1 MKASAPA
8 EPHHPR
14 QPAPRR
20 LAAAARSALLL
31 VVLLYFA
38 ATVGRLVTF
47 VGSELDGRAR
57 QHAEASKTP
66 SFSWDAAPSAK
77 HLAFQPCYRDF
88 RCARVELPLDW
99 WNGTFPDRH
108 VSLAV
113 TMLPAKVPVTDP
125 RYGGPVLLNP
135 GGPGGSGVDLVTA
148 MGLAIQTIIDSPVDP
163 ASESPENSTS
173 KYFDVVG
180 FDPRGI
186 GRTTPGAHCFRAA
199 SIRESWNLRL
209 DSQGI
214 LGSSDAVLGRR
225 WSMVNALGASCAGLD
240 DDGDVKH
247 YVTTASVA
255 RDMLELAE
263 LFGQYREAETWRILT
278 EDAIEMCEKH
288 GVCASLKLPE
298 IYVPGTEKLQYWGF
312 SYGTL
317 LGSTFA
323 SMFPDRVGRLVLD
336 GVVHGSN
343 YMKTLWSDNL
353 EDTEKTMQAFY
364 DRCAEAG
371 PTLCPL
377 AGHNMS
383 AVDIKAKATAVL
395 DKMYH
400 NPIQVKGEFPE
411 IVTWSDVRLFM
422 FMALYEPLHA
432 FPLMA
437 EMLAALARG
446 DEDGEME
453 RYLTS
458 KHFFACA
465 AKGNDTDIAQV
476 DGEASMAIMCSD
488 GDPQDYLDL
497 DGMDEHWRKLDA
509 ISPTVGAMWAGHR
522 MNCANWKFRPLFRF
536 TDFKPEFGGD
546 TSNPIL
552 WIGNTADP
560 VTPLINAHKMKSL
573 FPGSEVLTQNSPGH
587 CSLAAF
593 SPCTVGYIRNYFNNG
608 TLPVPDTMCE
618 PVEIPFI
625 HPSPEVHLLSN
636 DDIRAMD
643 AHRSLGRSFAK
654 NAWGLG
660 KAMLP
665 RGESGLTLKFQDDE

>member
-1 MKASAPA
+1 MKAPAPA
-8 EPHHPR
+8 ERHPTF
-14 QPAPRR
+14 QPVPF
-20 LAAAARSALLL
+20 RSARTAVL
-31 VVLLYFA
+31 VLVLLYFA
-38 ATVGRLVTF
+38 AAAFDRLAAF
-47 VGSELDGRAR
+47 VSTELEQRAR

-66 SFSWDAAPSAK
+66 RFSWDAIPSTK

-88 RCARVELPLDW
+88 RCTRVQLPLDW

-148 MGLAIQTIIDSPVDP
+148 RGLAIQTLIDSPVDP
-163 ASESPENSTS
+163 ASEAPENSTS

-186 GRTTPGAHCFRAA
+186 GRTTPGAHCFRSAA
-199 SIRESWNLRL
+199 IRESWNLRL

-225 WSMVNALGASCAGLD
+225 WSMVNALGASCAGRHD
-240 DDGDVKH
+240 EGDVKH

-255 RDMLELAE
+255 RDMLEVAE

-278 EDAIEMCEKH
+278 EDAIEMCEAR
-288 GVCASLKLPE
+288 GVCASLQLPE

-353 EDTEKTMQAFY
+353 DDTEKTMQAFY

-371 PTLCPL
+371 PTACPL
-377 AGHNMS
+377 ADGNS
-383 AVDIKAKATAVL
+383 TAADIQSKALAVL

-400 NPIQVKGEFPE
+400 NPISVKGEFPE

-422 FMALYEPLHA
+422 FIALYEPLQA
-432 FPLMA
+432 FPRMA
-437 EMLAALARG
+437 EMLAAVARG

-453 RYLTS
+453 DYLTG

-488 GDPQDYLDL
+488 GDPQDFLDM
-497 DGMDEHWRKLDA
+497 DGMEEHWRKLDA
-509 ISPTVGAMWAGHR
+509 ISPSVGAMWAGHR
-522 MNCANWKFRPLFRF
+522 MNCANWKFRPLYRF

-546 TSNPIL
+546 TANPIL

-560 VTPLINAHKMKSL
+560 VTPLVNAHKMKSL

-587 CSLAAF
+587 CSLAAY
-593 SPCTVGYIRNYFNNG
+593 SPCTVGYIRNYFNKG
-608 TLPVPDTMCE
+608 SLPAPDTLCE
-618 PVEIPFI
+618 PVEIPFVD
-625 HPSPEVHLLSN
+625 PSPELHLLSA
-636 DDIRAMD
+636 DEMQAMG
-643 AHRSLGRSFAK
+643 AHQGLSRSFAK

-665 RGESGLTLKFQDDE
+665 GVESGLSLKLQDDA

>member
-1 MKASAPA
+1 
-8 EPHHPR
+8 
-14 QPAPRR
+14 
-20 LAAAARSALLL
+20 
-31 VVLLYFA
+31 
-38 ATVGRLVTF
+38 
-47 VGSELDGRAR
+47 
-57 QHAEASKTP
+57 
-66 SFSWDAAPSAK
+66 
-77 HLAFQPCYRDF
+77 
-88 RCARVELPLDW
+88 
-99 WNGTFPDRH
+99 
-108 VSLAV
+108 
-113 TMLPAKVPVTDP
+113 MLPAKVPVTDP
-125 RYGGPVLLNP
+125 RYGGPILLNP

-148 MGLAIQTIIDSPVDP
+148 RGLAIQTIVDSPIDP
-163 ASESPENSTS
+163 GSESPETS
-173 KYFDVVG
+173 AAKYYDVVG

-186 GRTTPGAHCFRAA
+186 GQTVPGAHCFQAA

-225 WSMVNALGASCAGLD
+225 WSMVNALGASCAGLAEE
-240 DDGDVKH
+240 GDVKH

-278 EDAIEMCEKH
+278 EDAVQKCDKYGI
-288 GVCASLKLPE
+288 CASMKLPE

-353 EDTEKTMQAFY
+353 HDTEKTMRHFY
-364 DRCAEAG
+364 DRCAEVG
-371 PTLCPL
+371 PNVCPL
-377 AGHNMS
+377 ADHNS
-383 AVDIKAKATAVL
+383 TAADLEAKAKAILA
-395 DKMYH
+395 KMYH

-411 IVTWSDVRLFM
+411 VVTWSDVRLFM

-437 EMLAALARG
+437 EMLAAMGRG

-453 RYLTS
+453 RYLTG

-465 AKGNDTDIAQV
+465 ASGNDTNVAQV

-488 GDPQDYLDL
+488 GDPQDYLDI

-522 MNCANWKFRPLFRF
+522 MNCAGWTIRPKYRF
-536 TDFKPEFGGD
+536 TDYKPEFGGN

-552 WIGNTADP
+552 WVGNTADP
-560 VTPLINAHKMKSL
+560 VTPLVK
-573 FPGSEVLTQNSPGH
+573 
-587 CSLAAF
+587 
-593 SPCTVGYIRNYFNNG
+593 
-608 TLPVPDTMCE
+608 
-618 PVEIPFI
+618 
-625 HPSPEVHLLSN
+625 
-636 DDIRAMD
+636 
-643 AHRSLGRSFAK
+643 
-654 NAWGLG
+654 
-660 KAMLP
+660 
-665 RGESGLTLKFQDDE
+665 